1 MAAGSRIETARRRV
15 RVARYSIGA
24 AATAAFGLIGLAA
37 RDAHPA
43 THGSSSTTV
52 QNLTQQTQQDDA
64 FGFDVGGFISPSTSS
79 SPSIQSGG
87 S

>member
-1 MAAGSRIETARRRV
+1 MAARSRIETARRRL

-24 AATAAFGLIGLAA
+24 VATAAFGLIGLAV

-43 THGSSSTTV
+43 THGSGSTTA
-52 QNLTQQTQQDDA
+52 QNVTRQAQRDDA
-64 FGFDVGGFISPSTSS
+64 FDFDGGGFISPSTSS
-79 SPSIQSGG
+79 SPSVQSGG

>member
-1 MAAGSRIETARRRV
+1 MPARSRIETARRRV

-24 AATAAFGLIGLAA
+24 VATAAFGLIGLAA
-37 RDAHPA
+37 RDAQPA
-43 THGSSSTTV
+43 THGSSSPTV
-52 QNLTQQTQQDDA
+52 QNLTQQTQQDDG
-64 FGFDVGGFISPSTSS
+64 FGFDGGGFISPSTSS

>member
-1 MAAGSRIETARRRV
+1 MPAGSRIETARRRV
-15 RVARYSIGA
+15 RIARYSIGA
-24 AATAAFGLIGLAA
+24 VATAAFALIGLAA

-43 THGSSSTTV
+43 THGSSPTTV
-52 QNLTQQTQQDDA
+52 EDVTQQSQQDDA
-64 FGFDVGGFISPSTSS
+64 FGFDGGGFISPSTSS